1 MKYSLNHMN
10 RCARYVITCLWIMCL
25 AIMAGSAAV
34 KADGAAT
41 LERDGRSYAVP
52 LPKGY
57 CDITTTPLGVLL
69 HKFLADVTAANN
81 LAPRVDI
88 IFQNCAAEAIFPWGY
103 VANNNL
109 GGVINSQQVL
119 NRMRADLFGQTELL
133 EDLLEASGNV
143 NIDTISEWGVDI
155 SEVTPSAPTIIWTDA
170 HSIVTLVDST
180 VVVEGAKATEWL
192 ISSGTVFD
200 GLIFEFAIYDD
211 KIENG
216 IDVKAT
222 AVDLAKN
229 GHELKLMN
237 NGVSRQTSGTASQK
251 KN

>member
-1 MKYSLNHMN
+1 M
-10 RCARYVITCLWIMCL
+10 RYHH
-25 AIMAGSAAV
+25 
-34 KADGAAT
+34 
-41 LERDGRSYAVP
+41 P
-52 LPKGY
+52 
-57 CDITTTPLGVLL
+57 PLGGLL
-69 HKFLADVTAANN
+69 HKFLVDVTAAYN
-81 LAPRVDI
+81 LAPSVGI

-103 VANNNL
+103 VGTNNL

-119 NRMRADLFGQTELL
+119 NRMRAALFGQTELL
-133 EDLLEASGNV
+133 EGLLEASGNV

-155 SEVTPSAPTIIWTDA
+155 SEVTPGAPTIIWNDA

-180 VVVEGAKATEWL
+180 LVGEGAKATERL

-229 GHELKLMN
+229 GHEMKLMN

>member
-103 VANNNL
+103 VATNNL

-119 NRMRADLFGQTELL
+119 NRMRADLFGQT
-133 EDLLEASGNV
+133 DLLEASGNV
-143 NIDTISEWGVDI
+143 NIDTISKWGVDI
-155 SEVTPSAPTIIWTDA
+155 IEVTPGAPTIIWTDA
-170 HSIVTLVDST
+170 NSIVTLVDST
-180 VVVEGAKATEWL
+180 VVGEGAKATERL

>member
-1 MKYSLNHMN
+1 MN

-52 LPKGY
+52 LPRGY

-103 VANNNL
+103 VATNNL

-119 NRMRADLFGQTELL
+119 NRMRADLFGR
-133 EDLLEASGNV
+133 A
-143 NIDTISEWGVDI
+143 
-155 SEVTPSAPTIIWTDA
+155 
-170 HSIVTLVDST
+170 
-180 VVVEGAKATEWL
+180 
-192 ISSGTVFD
+192 ISSTPPRSGRKT
-200 GLIFEFAIYDD
+200 E
-211 KIENG
+211 IERRG
-216 IDVKAT
+216 MAG
-222 AVDLAKN
+222 A
-229 GHELKLMN
+229 
-237 NGVSRQTSGTASQK
+237 SFFRRTSVRSAAPPR
-251 KN
+251 